1 MILGQNKQEQII
13 FVANTDCEEEAK
25 KLESVATALIETFG
39 AEFFTN
45 FNQDLIIEG
54 LNRELEVEF

>member
-13 FVANTDCEEEAK
+13 FVANTDCEDEAK

-39 AEFFTN
+39 AEFFSN
-45 FNQDLIIEG
+45 FNQDLIVAG
-54 LNRELEVEF
+54 LNSEMEIEI